1 MKDILQ
7 DSTRGGQIFLLLDYD
22 GTLVPIRKAPD
33 LAVLWP
39 SRRRLLEQLSQ
50 NAFVCIVSGRSLV
63 DIQKLASIKNIAYIG
78 NHGLEISYRGR
89 RWIHPEAKRIKPI
102 LKDILERIRQEA
114 GDWPGVLIEDKGLT
128 GSIHYRRLA
137 APLPKKLRDI
147 IEHEVQLKNRELKST
162 EGKKVL
168 EIRPN
173 IKWDKGRGVREL
185 MRWLDVNEPALRI
198 YIGDDQTDEDAFRAL
213 RRSDITILVG
223 KRRDSHARSRLPNVQ
238 AVWKFLGALLPMT
251 LSPPFTQTSDNDD
264 PLPSPG
270 LTESKRGRWKF

>member
-7 DSTRGGQIFLLLDYD
+7 DITRARRIFLFLDYD
-22 GTLVPIRKAPD
+22 GTLVPIKNAPE
-33 LAVLWP
+33 LAVVRP

-78 NHGLEISYRGR
+78 NHGLEISYCGR
-89 RWIHPEAKRIKPI
+89 EWIHPKARRIKPV
-102 LKDILERIRQEA
+102 LKNVLERIRRRTR
-114 GDWPGVLIEDKGLT
+114 DWPGLLVENKGLT

-147 IEHEVQLKNRELKST
+147 TEHEVGLRSRELKLT
-162 EGKKVL
+162 EGKKVF

-173 IKWDKGRGVREL
+173 IEWDKGRGVREL
-185 MRWLDVNEPALRI
+185 IRWLDVNEPALRI

-213 RRSDITILVG
+213 CRNDITILVG
-223 KRRDSHARSRLPNVQ
+223 KRLNSHARSRLPDVQ

-251 LSPPFTQTSDNDD
+251 LPPPFK
-264 PLPSPG
+264 
-270 LTESKRGRWKF
+270 KR